1 MRFGDVER
9 VRVSNLRARRQA
21 IRHLLRERDPV
32 DAMEAYYA
40 FHHPDAKTTL
50 IPWPE
55 GVENHAG
62 GRAAGYVALSRTGI
76 DLFRPLITMRLPI
89 DHASSGN
96 DSDTTQA
103 AADLLQLAITP
114 DWPVIL
120 DVPARYR
127 PIVDALFE
135 IHSEEKLRLYV
146 LDLEQFEPIINVLVT
161 RSNDL
166 SRLPR
171 YTIRSSQRGID
182 EVVAGAS
189 LNWQSPYF
197 AEIAVNTLSQYRRKG
212 WGRSVVSALCNHVI
226 ESGRTPL
233 YVVAEENG
241 PSIHLAESLGFVDT
255 GARDLLIQ
263 ATRKSRA

>member
-1 MRFGDVER
+1 MSD
-9 VRVSNLRARRQA
+9 LRARRQA
-21 IRHLLRERDPV
+21 IRNLLRERDPV

-40 FHHPDAKTTL
+40 FHHSDAKTTL
-50 IPWPE
+50 ILWPE
-55 GVENHAG
+55 GVENHVG
-62 GRAAGYVALSRTGI
+62 GRADGYVALSRTGI
-76 DLFRPLITMRLPI
+76 DLFRPLVTMRLPI
-89 DHASSGN
+89 DHAPSGN
-96 DSDTTQA
+96 DSDTTQV

-120 DVPARYR
+120 DVPIRYR

-146 LDLEQFEPIINVLVT
+146 LDLEQFEPVINVLVT
-161 RSNDL
+161 RSEDP

-171 YTIRSSQRGID
+171 YTIRSSQRGED
-182 EVVAGAS
+182 EIVAGAS
-189 LNWQSPYF
+189 LNWQSPNF

-263 ATRKSRA
+263 ATRKSRV

>member
-1 MRFGDVER
+1 M
-9 VRVSNLRARRQA
+9 SNLRARRQA
-21 IRHLLRERDPV
+21 IRHLLREHDPV

-40 FHHPDAKTTL
+40 LHHPDAKTTL

-55 GVENHAG
+55 GVENHTG
-62 GRAAGYVALSRTGI
+62 GRADGYVALSRTGI
-76 DLFRPLITMRLPI
+76 DLFRPLVTMRLPI

-120 DVPARYR
+120 DVPVRYR

-135 IHSEEKLRLYV
+135 IHTEEKLRLYV

-161 RSNDL
+161 RTEDPSQ
-166 SRLPR
+166 LPR

-189 LNWQSPYF
+189 LNWQSPNF